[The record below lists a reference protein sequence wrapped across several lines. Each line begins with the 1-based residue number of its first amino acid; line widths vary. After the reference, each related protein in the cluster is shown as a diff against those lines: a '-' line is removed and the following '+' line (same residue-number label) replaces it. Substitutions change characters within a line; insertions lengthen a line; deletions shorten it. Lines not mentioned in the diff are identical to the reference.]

1 MEDFLGSIPQSNFH
15 CIWCRGGA
23 NYLYSHAGEFF
34 HFLAISTIWYIFW
47 ALAIS
52 TAYGGEV
59 VQTIYIHTL
68 VSFFHFLANSTI
80 WYIFW
85 ALAISTAYSG
95 EALQT
100 IYIHTLVSPKEVRGG
115 NALNSSVPTL
125 VFD

>member
-52 TAYGGEV
+52 TAYGGE
-59 VQTIYIHTL
+59 
-68 VSFFHFLANSTI
+68 
-80 WYIFW
+80 
-85 ALAISTAYSG
+85 
-95 EALQT
+95 ALQT
-100 IYIHTLVSPKEVRGG
+100 IYIHTLVSRKEVRGG

-125 VFD
+125 VFDLKKI